1 MLFDIDGTIIRA
13 GDPAHRAAM
22 EHAMAEVHGTSSTI
36 DGLPLGGR
44 LDRQIVRDALA
55 RDGVEPAVVDASLDD
70 LLARTSRRYAD
81 LLEVERD
88 DGTRDWECIVV
99 THPGPA
105 LALAPVRVRLGGHDD
120 SVRCGDALVVRSDGT
135 SHVLRGVGDL
145 TRGALT

>member
-1 MLFDIDGTIIRA
+1 MRTTREVLVTVAVDGTQ
-13 GDPAHRAAM
+13 
-22 EHAMAEVHGTSSTI
+22 
-36 DGLPLGGR
+36 L
-44 LDRQIVRDALA
+44 AL
-55 RDGVEPAVVDASLDD
+55 
-70 LLARTSRRYAD
+70 RYAD

-105 LALAPVRVRLGGHDD
+105 LALAPARVRLGGHDD

-145 TRGALT
+145 THGALT